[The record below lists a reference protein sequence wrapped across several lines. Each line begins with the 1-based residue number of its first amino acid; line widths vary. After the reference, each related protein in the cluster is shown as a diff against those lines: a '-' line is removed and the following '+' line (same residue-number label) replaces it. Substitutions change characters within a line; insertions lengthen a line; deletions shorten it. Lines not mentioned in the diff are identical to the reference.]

1 MGINCYSGFQRLI
14 EQNKSWGKTFKCH
27 SFDLE
32 LPQVIKIKK
41 THKNLKSMI
50 VLQVISI
57 V

>member
-1 MGINCYSGFQRLI
+1 MINRT
-14 EQNKSWGKTFKCH
+14 KSWGKTFKCH

-41 THKNLKSMI
+41 THKNLKLMI
-50 VLQVISI
+50 VQQVISI

>member
-1 MGINCYSGFQRLI
+1 MINRT
-14 EQNKSWGKTFKCH
+14 KSWGKTFKCH

-41 THKNLKSMI
+41 KNNKKQQHKKVKLMI
-50 VLQVISI
+50 VLQFIWI